1 MIGVLGED
9 LNREYIEAC
18 NLRILWKSLEADA
31 RAVRNRIHQRHS
43 LEELGPNETA
53 QKRQ

>member
-18 NLRILWKSLEADA
+18 NLRNLWKCLEADA
-31 RAVRNRIHQRHS
+31 RALRNRIHQRHS
-43 LEELGPNETA
+43 MEELGANQTA